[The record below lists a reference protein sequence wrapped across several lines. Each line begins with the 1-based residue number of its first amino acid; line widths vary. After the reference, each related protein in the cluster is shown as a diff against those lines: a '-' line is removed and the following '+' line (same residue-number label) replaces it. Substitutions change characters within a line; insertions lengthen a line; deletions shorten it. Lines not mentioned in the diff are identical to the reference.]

1 VLEFAERTITVRID
15 TAVCAGCETKA
26 CVSACETYSR
36 GILRLRDGLP
46 TVEHLTTSEVIR
58 KGTECLACEYE
69 CRVRGKGALSIEVP
83 IQGLDDYRV
92 AQAAMFPPKA
102 PGDKGVSDGHPD

>member
-15 TAVCAGCETKA
+15 TAACGACEAKA
-26 CVSACETYSR
+26 CVLACETYSR
-36 GILRLRDGLP
+36 GILRLSDGLP
-46 TVEHLTTSEVIR
+46 SVEHLTPSEVVR

-83 IQGLDDYRV
+83 VEGLDAYRA
-92 AQAAMFPPKA
+92 AQAAA
-102 PGDKGVSDGHPD
+102 LAHDRLAGEGVSDGHPD